1 MLTSCDD
8 NSPHLHLRM
17 MGELMGSVDRFKVFW
32 SFLPPVLFGRSK
44 KFTIYECL
52 LYPKDHHSCSLYPLL
67 TFSTTFWGGYYSVV
81 NGWEDWLREV
91 TWLVQDHSSRVQIQI
106 PPSDLTDPLLP
117 PSLPWCA
124 GKEFLVPIIPAFSLL
139 QSVELS
145 LAQTRAHHPSRSL
158 GGCLSWLVQ
167 VTSDDHVALQE
178 LRGKNVC
185 SPTRAGTGLRLER
198 HPGCQV

>member
-81 NGWEDWLREV
+81 NGWENWLREV

-124 GKEFLVPIIPAFSLL
+124 GKEFLSLL
-139 QSVELS
+139 YLPSPFFKVLS
-145 LAQTRAHHPSRSL
+145 FH
-158 GGCLSWLVQ
+158 WLR
-167 VTSDDHVALQE
+167 QE
-178 LRGKNVC
+178 LITLPVC
-185 SPTRAGTGLRLER
+185 WVAVF
-198 HPGCQV
+198 PG

>member
-1 MLTSCDD
+1 MLANCDD
-8 NSPHLHLRM
+8 NSPHLHLRV
-17 MGELMGSVDRFKVFW
+17 MGSVDKFKVFW

-44 KFTIYECL
+44 KSTFHECF
-52 LYPKDHHSCSLYPLL
+52 LYPKDHHSCSPYPLL

-81 NGWEDWLREV
+81 NGWENWLREL

-124 GKEFLVPIIPAFSLL
+124 GKEFLAPIIPAFSLL

-145 LAQTRAHHPSRSL
+145 LAQTRAHHPSHLL

-167 VTSDDHVALQE
+167 VTSDNHVALQE
-178 LRGKNVC
+178 LRGKNIC
-185 SPTRAGTGLRLER
+185 SPSRAGTGLRLER
-198 HPGCQV
+198 HSGCQV